1 VRDYAGRFVVGGAVI
16 TVREERGGG
25 AAKDA
30 GDRAIN
36 GEEVGPA
43 VVGDW
48 DRGVSAAERRKIWSI
63 RPI

>member
-1 VRDYAGRFVVGGAVI
+1 VI